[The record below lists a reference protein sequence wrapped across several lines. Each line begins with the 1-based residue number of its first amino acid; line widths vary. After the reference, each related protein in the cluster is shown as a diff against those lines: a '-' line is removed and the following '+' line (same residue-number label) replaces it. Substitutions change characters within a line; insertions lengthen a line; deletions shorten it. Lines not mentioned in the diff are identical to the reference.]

1 MSPSPS
7 VPTWRRRRGPQALV
21 VSAVAL
27 LVIGCGV
34 PMDQTATVAPDADV
48 PYDLLSSTTTTTP
61 PSGSPA
67 EGETTIC
74 LAVDGLLLSLGRDRG
89 GDPPLSTLEALVGA
103 GPTEG
108 ESSLGLRSV
117 VEGVDLIDGIE
128 QAGNVGEVSLGG
140 RFAELAA
147 DQQLLAVAQLTC
159 TLTSQP
165 GIDTVTFQ
173 LDGDDVEVPVESG
186 ELVDRP
192 VARADFGRL
201 IAN

>member
-1 MSPSPS
+1 MSPFPW
-7 VPTWRRRRGPQALV
+7 VATRLGRGGRRALIA
-21 VSAVAL
+21 SAAAL
-27 LVIGCGV
+27 LAVGCGI
-34 PMDQTATVAPDADV
+34 PMDQTATVSPDADV
-48 PYDLLSSTTTTTP
+48 PYGLLSNTTTTQPT
-61 PSGSPA
+61 GAPA

-89 GDPPLSTLEALVGA
+89 GDPPLGSLESLVAA

-117 VEGVDLIDGIE
+117 VEGDDLIDGIG
-128 QAGNVGEVSLGG
+128 QADDVAEVSLGG

-159 TLTSQP
+159 TLTAQP